1 MSDILSSLRE
11 NYGML
16 PDTSTVRGIGA
27 YTELWLSGEE
37 RANTQDLR
45 QACESMIRLLAEVI
59 LDTKASLA
67 DTGETHDDLADPM
80 ERTLIAYERLKEVL
94 EDLNEVVVTED
105 RDGAKVLLE
114 EMREANDFL
123 REAADDLEKWQRQDT
138 LRCPKC
144 GSVEFDPCKA
154 CEVQLVYIDVDAGS
168 ETEASFSRADLPN
181 EYGNLYK
188 GVLAVLDGRLSLSKL
203 ADPLQRVDRS
213 VNSLL
218 ANMSVVVRQ
227 NPDAASAN
235 KCQECLNQ
243 LKSGLTLIENSLESR
258 RIAELRKGWDLVFE
272 QAARFETLR
281 LELLAEAGGEAG
293 QILHQKLT
301 SQADQDLS

>member
-1 MSDILSSLRE
+1 M
-11 NYGML
+11 
-16 PDTSTVRGIGA
+16 
-27 YTELWLSGEE
+27 
-37 RANTQDLR
+37 
-45 QACESMIRLLAEVI
+45 
-59 LDTKASLA
+59 
-67 DTGETHDDLADPM
+67 
-80 ERTLIAYERLKEVL
+80 
-94 EDLNEVVVTED
+94 
-105 RDGAKVLLE
+105 
-114 EMREANDFL
+114 
-123 REAADDLEKWQRQDT
+123 
-138 LRCPKC
+138 
-144 GSVEFDPCKA
+144 
-154 CEVQLVYIDVDAGS
+154 YIDVNAGS
-168 ETEASFSRADLPN
+168 ETEASLSGADLPN

-235 KCQECLNQ
+235 KCQECLNR
-243 LKSGLTLIENSLESR
+243 LKSGLILIENSLQSR

-272 QAARFETLR
+272 EAARFESLR

-301 SQADQDLS
+301 SQADRDLS